1 MSAATVFLIG
11 LAITLASAL
20 VVVMYLRRPLKTI
33 LVDLCGTVER
43 AEFWLAF
50 SNVTLTLVP
59 LIFALNYRP
68 ENQPLIFAISSQLE
82 RALVGLAGSVVVLG
96 LVLSR
101 FISRRIQSSPAQ
113 A

>member
-1 MSAATVFLIG
+1 MNAAWLFASGLVVTIAVSAL
-11 LAITLASAL
+11 TLA
-20 VVVMYLRRPLKTI
+20 YLRRPLLRI
-33 LVDLCGTVER
+33 LVDLCGTEDR
-43 AEFWLAF
+43 AGFWLAF

-82 RALVGLAGSVVVLG
+82 RALVGLTGSVVVLG